1 MIKVGTHYGDA
12 LRGRDVSATVVRC
25 GGVGGKRGQN
35 FVPATRCIK
44 FSSFKFVRHLG
55 RDKMGSVFNV
65 ASCAPACL
73 LYLRTVHVPPA
84 CTDERA
90 SSRVFVPASC
100 LLMCA
105 DLKLR
110 RACLFFFF
118 FNEAKD
124 CPFPKVKQR
133 LTEQNSGFD

>member
-73 LYLRTVHVPPA
+73 KLLP
-84 CTDERA
+84 
-90 SSRVFVPASC
+90 VPATYVLYEHKRGLFPASRP
-100 LLMCA
+100 LKSA
-105 DLKLR
+105 DRKKEETKRMEVRESSPARDTFSLALE
-110 RACLFFFF
+110 
-118 FNEAKD
+118 N
-124 CPFPKVKQR
+124 
-133 LTEQNSGFD
+133 